1 MTQKL
6 LMFPLQNDLFRITL
20 KGNVGFKTCTLFMM
34 LNLTLST
41 LGKLTNQ
48 GNFRMFVK
56 INKSFLFS
64 VSYVMYAWP
73 LDTQLFKR

>member
-48 GNFRMFVK
+48 GNFRMFVN
-56 INKSFLFS
+56 INKFPVQCIICYVCMASWHS
-64 VSYVMYAWP
+64 VV
-73 LDTQLFKR
+73 